1 MYPKDNLHFV
11 LVIKN
16 FFFEKRMIQ
25 NLFQKFGK
33 VKFLDSDYLIN
44 EIISLV
50 SIKDKI
56 KKKRFIKKVN
66 DKNLKILHSKIKKN

>member
-1 MYPKDNLHFV
+1 
-11 LVIKN
+11 
-16 FFFEKRMIQ
+16 MIQ

-56 KKKRFIKKVN
+56 KKKRFIKK
-66 DKNLKILHSKIKKN
+66 SK